1 VAGKAAG
8 GTPEMAGDGVPGKAA
23 GGGAGSDEGRGA
35 DQAAGRAAERTAGR
49 EPVRVVAARGV
60 LEITLD
66 RPPANA
72 IDAATSRALYEA
84 FARLEDDPGLRV
96 GIVTGAGERFF
107 CAGWDLKAAAAGEEA
122 DAYHGPGGFAGLTEL
137 HGRAKPVIAAVNG
150 IAAGGGFE
158 LALAADLVVAAEHA
172 DFRLPETGLGIIPD
186 SGGVLWLPRRLP
198 RPVAV
203 ELLLTGRPMTAAE
216 ACDRGLVNQAVPADQ
231 LMPAARALAAQ
242 IIRSAPLAVAAV
254 LEVLDATE
262 AGSVPEG
269 FAALRS
275 GRLPRYAA
283 MLASEDAAEGPAAF
297 AAQRP
302 AIWKG
307 R

>member
-1 VAGKAAG
+1 MAAGREPGAAAG
-8 GTPEMAGDGVPGKAA
+8 GRAA
-23 GGGAGSDEGRGA
+23 SAEGRGA
-35 DQAAGRAAERTAGR
+35 DRAAGG
-49 EPVRVVAARGV
+49 EPVRVVAAGGV

-84 FARLEDDPGLRV
+84 FARLESDPELRV
-96 GIVTGAGERFF
+96 GIVTAAGERFF

-122 DAYHGPGGFAGLTEL
+122 GADQGPGGFAGLTEL
-137 HGRAKPVIAAVNG
+137 HGRTKPVIAAVNG

-158 LALAADLVVAAEHA
+158 LALAADLVVSAEHA

-198 RPVAV
+198 RPLAV

-216 ACDRGLVNQAVPADQ
+216 ACERGLVNQAVPADQ
-231 LMPAARALAAQ
+231 LMPAARALAAR

-275 GRLPRYAA
+275 GKLPRYAA

-297 AAQRP
+297 AARRAP
-302 AIWKG
+302 NWKG

>member
-1 VAGKAAG
+1 RCSASG
-8 GTPEMAGDGVPGKAA
+8 GPEMT
-23 GGGAGSDEGRGA
+23 GS
-35 DQAAGRAAERTAGR
+35 R
-49 EPVRVVAARGV
+49 EPVRAEPSGNV
-60 LEITLD
+60 LVITLD

-84 FARLEDDPGLRV
+84 FARLEGDRGRRA
-96 GIVTGAGERFF
+96 GIGPGAGARFF
-107 CAGWDLKAAAAGEEA
+107 CAGWDLKSAAAGEAA
-122 DAYHGPGGFAGLTEL
+122 DADHGPGGFAGLTEL
-137 HGRAKPVIAAVNG
+137 HGRTRPVIAAVNG

-216 ACDRGLVNQAVPADQ
+216 ARERGLVNQAVPADQ
-231 LMPAARALAAQ
+231 LLPAAPAPPAPL
-242 IIRSAPLAVAAV
+242 IPSAPPAGPAV

-262 AGSVPEG
+262 TGSVPEG

-297 AAQRP
+297 AARRP
-302 AIWKG
+302 PAWKG

>member
-1 VAGKAAG
+1 MAGDRVPGKAASG
-8 GTPEMAGDGVPGKAA
+8 GPGKAA
-23 GGGAGSDEGRGA
+23 GGGPKN
-35 DQAAGRAAERTAGR
+35 AAGEGPGMAAGR
-49 EPVRVVAARGV
+49 EPVRAEASGGV

-72 IDAATSRALYEA
+72 IDAATSRALYGA
-84 FARLEDDPGLRV
+84 FARLESDPDLRV
-96 GIVTGAGERFF
+96 GIVTAAGGRFF
-107 CAGWDLKAAAAGEEA
+107 CAGWDPKAAAAGEAAAA
-122 DAYHGPGGFAGLTEL
+122 DHGPGGFAGLTEL

-172 DFRLPETGLGIIPD
+172 EFSLPETGLGIIPD

-203 ELLLTGRPMTAAE
+203 ELLLTGRTMIATE
-216 ACDRGLVNQAVPADQ
+216 AGDRGLVNQVVPGDQ
-231 LMPAARALAAQ
+231 LMPAARALAARV
-242 IIRSAPLAVAAV
+242 IRSAPLAVAAV

-262 AGSVPEG
+262 AGSVPDG
-269 FAALRS
+269 FGALRS
-275 GRLPRYAA
+275 GRLARYAA

-297 AAQRP
+297 AARRP
-302 AIWKG
+302 ANWKG

>member
-1 VAGKAAG
+1 MAPGGGHEPAAG
-8 GTPEMAGDGVPGKAA
+8 RTGKAA
-23 GGGAGSDEGRGA
+23 GGGAGKTAGGGA
-35 DQAAGRAAERTAGR
+35 GKAAGGGAGKAAGG
-49 EPVRVVAARGV
+49 EPVRAEASGGV

-72 IDAATSRALYEA
+72 IDAATSRALYGA
-84 FARLEDDPGLRV
+84 FSRLEDDPDLRV
-96 GIVTGAGERFF
+96 GILTAAGERFF

-122 DAYHGPGGFAGLTEL
+122 DAGHGPGGFAGLTEL
-137 HGRAKPVIAAVNG
+137 HGRAKPIIAAVNG

-158 LALAADLVVAAEHA
+158 LALAADLVVAAEHT

-198 RPVAV
+198 RPLAV

-216 ACDRGLVNQAVPADQ
+216 ACDRGLINQAVRADQ

-297 AAQRP
+297 AAGRP
-302 AIWKG
+302 AVWKG

>member
-1 VAGKAAG
+1 MAAAG
-8 GTPEMAGDGVPGKAA
+8 SPEP
-23 GGGAGSDEGRGA
+23 
-35 DQAAGRAAERTAGR
+35 AAGRA
-49 EPVRVVAARGV
+49 PVRVVAAGGV

-84 FARLEDDPGLRV
+84 FARLEGDPELRV
-96 GIVTGAGERFF
+96 GIVTAAGGRFF
-107 CAGWDLKAAAAGEEA
+107 CAGWDLKAAAAGEAAGA
-122 DAYHGPGGFAGLTEL
+122 DQGPGGFAGLTEL
-137 HGRAKPVIAAVNG
+137 HGRTKPVIAAVNG

-198 RPVAV
+198 RPLAV

-262 AGSVPEG
+262 AGSVADG

-283 MLASEDAAEGPAAF
+283 MLTSEDAAEGPAAF
-297 AAQRP
+297 AARRP
-302 AIWKG
+302 PNWKG

>member
-1 VAGKAAG
+1 
-8 GTPEMAGDGVPGKAA
+8 MAA
-23 GGGAGSDEGRGA
+23 GGGAEVT
-35 DQAAGRAAERTAGR
+35 AGRA
-49 EPVRVVAARGV
+49 PVRAEASGGV

-84 FARLEDDPGLRV
+84 FTRLEGDPELRV
-96 GIVTGAGERFF
+96 GIVTAAGGRFF

-122 DAYHGPGGFAGLTEL
+122 DADHGPGGFAGLTEL
-137 HGRAKPVIAAVNG
+137 YGRAKPVIAAVNG

-198 RPVAV
+198 RPLAV

-216 ACDRGLVNQAVPADQ
+216 ACERGLVNQAVPADQ

-262 AGSVPEG
+262 AGSVPDG

-275 GRLPRYAA
+275 GGLPRYAA
-283 MLASEDAAEGPAAF
+283 MLASEDATEGPAAF
-297 AAQRP
+297 AARRAP
-302 AIWKG
+302 NWKG

>member
-1 VAGKAAG
+1 MV
-8 GTPEMAGDGVPGKAA
+8 A
-23 GGGAGSDEGRGA
+23 GGGPDVPAGGRPEP
-35 DQAAGRAAERTAGR
+35 AAGRT
-49 EPVRVVAARGV
+49 PVRVAAAGGV
-60 LEITLD
+60 LEITLN

-72 IDAATSRALYEA
+72 IHAATSRALYEA
-84 FARLEDDPGLRV
+84 FARLEGDPDLRV
-96 GIVTGAGERFF
+96 GIVTAAGDRFF

-122 DAYHGPGGFAGLTEL
+122 DADHGPGGFAGLTEL
-137 HGRAKPVIAAVNG
+137 HTRAKPIIAAVNG

-216 ACDRGLVNQAVPADQ
+216 ACERGLVNQAVPADQ
-231 LMPAARALAAQ
+231 LLPAARALAAQ

-262 AGSVPEG
+262 TGSVPEG

-297 AAQRP
+297 AARRP
-302 AIWKG
+302 PVWKG

>member
-1 VAGKAAG
+1 
-8 GTPEMAGDGVPGKAA
+8 MA
-23 GGGAGSDEGRGA
+23 
-35 DQAAGRAAERTAGR
+35 AGR
-49 EPVRVVAARGV
+49 EPVRVVAAGGV
-60 LEITLD
+60 LEIMLD

-84 FARLEDDPGLRV
+84 FARLEGDPDLRV
-96 GIVTGAGERFF
+96 GILTAAGDRFF

-122 DAYHGPGGFAGLTEL
+122 DADHGPGGFAGLTEL
-137 HGRAKPVIAAVNG
+137 HGRAKPIIAAVNG

-216 ACDRGLVNQAVPADQ
+216 ACERGLVNQAVPADQ
-231 LMPAARALAAQ
+231 LLPAARALAAQ

-275 GRLPRYAA
+275 GELPRYAT

-297 AAQRP
+297 AARRP
-302 AIWKG
+302 AVWKG